1 MRHYSSLKIIFIII
15 AGCILGGVMYYVAMQ
30 DTSDQVVNNS
40 NVSKDIAIVDE
51 SESPEENTPTEPLTS
66 YCENNDDC
74 IAWGCSGHLCGA
86 LSEVSNLVTT
96 CEYRAEY
103 ACTQFSQ
110 CGCFAGTCMWEQT
123 TEYTECIDQ
132 FQ

>member
-40 NVSKDIAIVDE
+40 NVSKDVAIVE
-51 SESPEENTPTEPLTS
+51 SEPSEDNTPTEPLTS
-66 YCENNDDC
+66 YCENDDDC

-86 LSEVSNLVTT
+86 LSEVTNLVTT

-110 CGCFAGTCMWEQT
+110 CGCFAGTCMWDQT
-123 TEYTECIDQ
+123 TEYTECVTQ